1 MSLARQLSQRVPKEH
16 QDILLWRDVK
26 KSAMC
31 FGGSTAMYIL
41 VAWAPIS
48 FAVLGLQAVTVAVAT
63 TLLWNLGAKMFS
75 SKAKP
80 ADLLPDVLKDGF
92 HEEALKE
99 LAVKYRPL
107 INLVLCTLGRVLS
120 GEDAPLSLK
129 VFAAGMALSWLAA
142 RVSLIT
148 AAYLIIFLAF
158 TGPKVYEMKQ
168 KEIDQAFALAGDHMK
183 GLYKKFDETVL
194 KKIPGGHKSSGPKS
208 Q

>member
-1 MSLARQLSQRVPKEH
+1 MSLVQQLSNRVPKEH
-16 QDILLWRDVK
+16 KDVLLWRDLK
-26 KSAMC
+26 KSGVC
-31 FGGSTAMYIL
+31 FGGSTAAYIL

-48 FAVLGLQAVTVAVAT
+48 FFVLGLQAVTVAVAT
-63 TLLWNLGAKMFS
+63 TLLWSLGAKMFS
-75 SKAKP
+75 AKTQP
-80 ADLLPDVLKDGF
+80 ADLLPDVLKTGF
-92 HEEALKE
+92 EQEALNE
-99 LAVKYRPL
+99 VAQKYRPL
-107 INLVLCTLGRVLS
+107 INLVLCTIGRVLS

-148 AAYLIIFLAF
+148 AAYLIVFLAF

-168 KEIDQAFALAGDHMK
+168 KEIDQAFALVGDKMK

-194 KKIPGGHKSSGPKS
+194 KKIPGGPKSNGPKS